1 MDDSKEV
8 EADYWGGA
16 HTSAASALSNR
27 SFEAAAKEVLR
38 LLDELEGKVQPV
50 PKAEEETRIKS
61 PKEEKK
67 KSSSVIWNKMIGGS
81 KKKSKKDV

>member
-1 MDDSKEV
+1 MDDNKEV

-38 LLDELEGKVQPV
+38 LLDELERKVQPA
-50 PKAEEETRIKS
+50 PKSEEEAKS

-67 KSSSVIWNKMIGGS
+67 KKPSSVIWDKMIGAN
-81 KKKSKKDV
+81 KKKLKKDV

>member
-16 HTSAASALSNR
+16 HAHTSVTSTLSKR

-38 LLDELEGKVQPV
+38 LLDELEGKVQPG
-50 PKAEEETRIKS
+50 PKAEKGGKIRS
-61 PKEEKK
+61 PKEGKK
-67 KSSSVIWNKMIGGS
+67 KPPL
-81 KKKSKKDV
+81 